1 MDIPFRV
8 DLSGK
13 VAVITGGAGVLCGV
27 FAEALAACGA
37 RVAIVDLDAESAAG
51 RARKIND
58 AGGKAIG
65 VAADVLD
72 AESLGSARE
81 RVHAELGKCDILIN
95 GAGGNHPKGTTTHDW
110 LEPGDSLS
118 GGEGVRSFFD
128 LDRKSVEFVFG
139 LNFIG
144 ALLTTQEFARDM
156 VDRGGTVINVSSMNA
171 LRPLTRIPA
180 YSAAKAAVSNFTQW
194 LAVYLAKVN
203 VRVNAMAPGFFLT
216 EQNRALLVRPDGA
229 PTPRAGKILGHTPM
243 SRFGT
248 PEELIGTLL
257 WLVDARSSGFVTGT
271 VIPVDG
277 GFSAYSGV

>member
-27 FAEALAACGA
+27 FAEALAGCGA
-37 RVAIVDLDAESAAG
+37 RVAILDLNEDAAVD
-51 RARKIND
+51 RARRIGD
-58 AGGKAIG
+58 GGGRAIG
-65 VAADVLD
+65 VTADVLE
-72 AESLGSARE
+72 AGSLRAAAE
-81 RVHAELGKCDILIN
+81 RVRMEFGRCDILIN
-95 GAGGNHPKGTTTHDW
+95 GAGGNHPKGTTAHDW
-110 LEPGDSLS
+110 LSPGEPLS
-118 GGEGVRSFFD
+118 GSDSANTFFD

-144 ALLTTQEFARDM
+144 TLLATQEFARDM

-216 EQNRALLVRPDGA
+216 EQNRALLVQPDGT
-229 PTPRAGKILGHTPM
+229 PTPRAGKILAHTPM
-243 SRFGT
+243 GRFGM
-248 PEELIGTLL
+248 PEELVGTLL
-257 WLVDARSSGFVTGT
+257 WLVDERASGFVTGT